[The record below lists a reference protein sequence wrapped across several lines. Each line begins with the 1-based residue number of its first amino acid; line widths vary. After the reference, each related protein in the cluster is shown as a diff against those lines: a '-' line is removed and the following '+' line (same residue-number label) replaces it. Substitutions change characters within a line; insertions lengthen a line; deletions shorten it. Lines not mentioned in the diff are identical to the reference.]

1 MNLSDNIDT
10 APTID
15 ATRLWSS
22 LVETARFGAT
32 PRGGLR
38 RLALS
43 PEDGLVRDW
52 LVAQARALGYETA
65 VDEIGNMYVLRP
77 GRDMARPP
85 VAIGSHLDTQ
95 PAGGRFDGV
104 LGVLAGLEIFRALD
118 ETGTAT
124 EAPLCLVNWTNEEG
138 ARFAPAEMGSQVY
151 AGKMSLATAHAIR
164 DADGVSVQE
173 ALAAIGYAGSE
184 PVGARRFA
192 ALLELH
198 IEQGPILER
207 AGLQIGVVV
216 AAKGI
221 NWFDG
226 IVSGQADHAG
236 TSPMNLRRDALMA
249 LAEFA
254 LDVEAIA
261 RAEAPEAVGTIG
273 FAEVSPGSRNTVP
286 GEIRFSLEFRH
297 VDEGRLRDMGR
308 RAGLAAERIASTRG
322 CPIDLTPVWD
332 KAPVQFAAA
341 NVAAIKHVLTVLGL
355 PSLDMTSGAGHDACA
370 LASKV
375 PSAMIFIPC
384 KDGISHNEAESA
396 LPEDCAAGATVLMR
410 AALRLAGPRT

>member
-1 MNLSDNIDT
+1 MRS
-10 APTID
+10 
-15 ATRLWSS
+15 
-22 LVETARFGAT
+22 
-32 PRGGLR
+32 
-38 RLALS
+38 
-43 PEDGLVRDW
+43 
-52 LVAQARALGYETA
+52 
-65 VDEIGNMYVLRP
+65 
-77 GRDMARPP
+77 
-85 VAIGSHLDTQ
+85 
-95 PAGGRFDGV
+95 
-104 LGVLAGLEIFRALD
+104 D
-118 ETGTAT
+118 ETGTTT

-151 AGKMSLATAHAIR
+151 AGKMSLAAAYALR
-164 DADGVSVQE
+164 DADGVSVRE

-184 PVGARRFA
+184 PVGARRFG

-198 IEQGPILER
+198 IEQGPILEQ

-226 IVSGQADHAG
+226 TVSGQADHAG

-273 FAEVSPGSRNTVP
+273 FADIRPGSRNTVP

-297 VDEGRLRDMGR
+297 VDEVRLQDMGR
-308 RAGLAAERIASTRG
+308 RAGLAAERIAGARG
-322 CPIDLTPVWD
+322 CPIELTPVWD

-341 NVAAIKHVLTVLGL
+341 NVAAIKHVLTALGL

-396 LPEDCAAGATVLMR
+396 LPEDCAAGATVLMQ
-410 AALRLAGPRT
+410 AALRLAGPPT